1 MDYMDLKEAEQVLK
15 NNGYTIIDNIL
26 NESLNMNQVEDLLND
41 LEKQNAILTYEMVD
55 DKAAEMYVTR
65 SQYDALPVFEE
76 VQQLSKSKKR
86 LYVTKGI
93 GEDDLNYLPVNAK
106 CKIMSLID
114 NNVFICKLT
123 FVF

>member
-1 MDYMDLKEAEQVLK
+1 MYNMELKEAKQVLK
-15 NNGYTIIDNIL
+15 NNGYTIIDNTL

-76 VQQLSKSKKR
+76 VQQLSKSKK
-86 LYVTKGI
+86 
-93 GEDDLNYLPVNAK
+93 D
-106 CKIMSLID
+106 CM
-114 NNVFICKLT
+114 
-123 FVF
+123 

>member
-1 MDYMDLKEAEQVLK
+1 MDFKEAKQVLK
-15 NNGYTIIDNIL
+15 NNGYTIIDNTL

-55 DKAAEMYVTR
+55 DKVAEMYVTR

-93 GEDDLNYLPVNAK
+93 GEDDLNYLPANAK
-106 CKIMSLID
+106 RKIMSLID

-123 FVF
+123 FEF

>member
-1 MDYMDLKEAEQVLK
+1 MDFKEAKQVLK
-15 NNGYTIIDNIL
+15 NNGYTIIDNTL
-26 NESLNMNQVEDLLND
+26 NESLNMNQVEDLLKD

-55 DKAAEMYVTR
+55 DKAVEMYVTR

-93 GEDDLNYLPVNAK
+93 GEDDLNYLPANAK
-106 CKIMSLID
+106 RKIMSLID

-123 FVF
+123 FEF

>member
-1 MDYMDLKEAEQVLK
+1 MELKEAKQVLK

-41 LEKQNAILTYEMVD
+41 LEKQNAILAYEMVD
-55 DKAAEMYVTR
+55 DKVAEMYVTR

-93 GEDDLNYLPVNAK
+93 GEDDLNYLPANAK
-106 CKIMSLID
+106 RKIMSLID

-123 FVF
+123 FEF

>member
-1 MDYMDLKEAEQVLK
+1 MDLKEAKQVLK
-15 NNGYTIIDNIL
+15 NNGYTIIIDNTL
-26 NESLNMNQVEDLLND
+26 NESLNMNQVEDLLKD
-41 LEKQNAILTYEMVD
+41 LENQNAILTYEMVD

-106 CKIMSLID
+106 RKIMSLID

-123 FVF
+123 FEF

>member
-1 MDYMDLKEAEQVLK
+1 MDFKEAKQVLK
-15 NNGYTIIDNIL
+15 NNGYTIIDNTL

-55 DKAAEMYVTR
+55 DKVAEMYVTR

-93 GEDDLNYLPVNAK
+93 GEDDLNYLSVNAK
-106 CKIMSLID
+106 RKIMSLID

-123 FVF
+123 FEF